1 MMSLKTLGVKI
12 KSKESMNTKFLWC
25 IGAIV
30 ALLSMAGCSEHEGT
44 NGGNEQSLRHVC
56 YMKLEVVGQD
66 NGAQSSSS
74 AAKQATRTLTID
86 EHKDVT
92 SSWDRGDNLF
102 VYNLSDKDLS
112 NETQYS
118 SIVTKDS
125 CKGKAIFEGQI
136 TSRNVMSLNDKLA
149 FFYPGDAVKSPLQT
163 VAQVDPNVEIEAG
176 QGGVNLKY
184 HISREGKI
192 KSTVSLDMKRQD
204 GKLATIDKKYDFNW
218 GVAKP
223 KSLNAT
229 RDTIKRLE
237 VLLERKVAFW
247 GMKFKDADHP
257 TQLITDIDS
266 IKING
271 LRSFD
276 VFNLSDGSFVGTDEE
291 KEHFIDVVIDKS
303 TFVKE
308 LKQDSGFVYVAFL
321 AENQPT
327 NFTITVYTPNG
338 IYTKSAT
345 KDFQLGSDYRTN
357 LTVNK
362 IKPKP
367 YVEVNGVKW
376 ATGNF
381 IRYVN
386 PTNPSNVYWG
396 VAPAQWWISN
406 YGENPGPENK
416 WANKDIKYSGLGSQ
430 SWYID
435 NHIGE
440 FTQTINDLD
449 LFQWGVIDDA
459 LKFNNTYYLQGTNID
474 LQGKYYSGRGGWIT
488 VNQIFNRS
496 QATHGDIVKYYTEDG
511 NHHYHYQYPSKDNLS
526 KLEKATTILPAFC
539 YTDKGS
545 VVYGAYFSDI
555 PLAGN
560 GNKAKFP
567 TGRRLWK
574 YQDVTGLVLANKGV
588 FLPIAGRRPIG
599 YPSGN
604 SGKNV
609 EFRHVNAGSGFYAQY
624 YTSECTTYTIPE
636 TFFFGAAFKVNFAV
650 ASKDQAASIRP
661 VYVGAVNN
669 DETKALDAANFGP
682 FQHIL
687 KDDARFY

>member
-30 ALLSMAGCSEHEGT
+30 ALLTMAGCSEHEGT
-44 NGGNEQSLRHVC
+44 NGGNEQPLRHVC

-102 VYNLSDKDLS
+102 VYNLSDNDLS

-163 VAQVDPNVEIEAG
+163 VAQVDPNVETESG

-184 HISREGKI
+184 HISRAGKI
-192 KSTVSLDMKRQD
+192 KRTVSLDMKRQD

-229 RDTIKRLE
+229 CDTIKRLE

-357 LTVNK
+357 LTMNK

-381 IRYVN
+381 IHYKKGGQE
-386 PTNPSNVYWG
+386 YWG

-406 YGENPGPENK
+406 YGDNPGPENVVGGIHPGY
-416 WANKDIKYSGLGSQ
+416 NGLGSQ
-430 SWYID
+430 SWNLNGTTGRYSL
-435 NHIGE
+435 
-440 FTQTINDLD
+440 TSNDLD
-449 LFQWGVIDDA
+449 LFRWGDIEKA
-459 LKFNNTYYLQGTNID
+459 LDVNSNTYLGGTNYV
-474 LQGKYYSGRGGWIT
+474 LTGKYFTEYLAPALHQTS
-488 VNQIFNRS
+488 FRS
-496 QATHGDIVKYYTEDG
+496 RAKFGDIVTYWTNDG
-511 NHHYHYQYPSKDNLS
+511 NHNYQYEYPSREALRNLLDTS
-526 KLEKATTILPAFC
+526 KTKTIMPAFC
-539 YTDKGS
+539 YTDKGNR
-545 VVYGAYFSDI
+545 VYGAYFSDKVI
-555 PLAGN
+555 AGVSGKN
-560 GNKAKFP
+560 NFP
-567 TGRRLWK
+567 TGKKIWK
-574 YQDVTGLVLANKGV
+574 YQDVTGLVLANEGL
-588 FLPIAGRRPIG
+588 FLPITGRTEDASPVVVYRFVNDK
-599 YPSGN
+599 S
-604 SGKNV
+604 
-609 EFRHVNAGSGFYAQY
+609 EFYGLYMASH
-624 YTSECTTYTIPE
+624 CT
-636 TFFFGAAFKVNFAV
+636 AV
-650 ASKDQAASIRP
+650 ASGTVIKFGSFGNGYSSQTKSQACPIRP
-661 VYVGAVNN
+661 VFVGGSG
-669 DETKALDAANFGP
+669 TLDAANFGP

>member
-44 NGGNEQSLRHVC
+44 NGGNEQPLRHVC

-102 VYNLSDKDLS
+102 VYNLSDNDQS

-136 TSRNVMSLNDKLA
+136 TSRNVMNLNDKLA

-163 VAQVDPNVEIEAG
+163 VAQVDPNVEIESG

-184 HISREGKI
+184 HISRAGKI
-192 KSTVSLDMKRQD
+192 KRTVSLDMKRQD

-257 TQLITDIDS
+257 NQLITDIDS

-276 VFNLSDGSFVGTDEE
+276 VFDLSDGSFVGTDEE

-357 LTVNK
+357 LTMNK

-386 PTNPSNVYWG
+386 PTNPSDVYWG
-396 VAPAQWWISN
+396 
-406 YGENPGPENK
+406 
-416 WANKDIKYSGLGSQ
+416 GS
-430 SWYID
+430 S
-435 NHIGE
+435 
-440 FTQTINDLD
+440 
-449 LFQWGVIDDA
+449 
-459 LKFNNTYYLQGTNID
+459 
-474 LQGKYYSGRGGWIT
+474 
-488 VNQIFNRS
+488 
-496 QATHGDIVKYYTEDG
+496 
-511 NHHYHYQYPSKDNLS
+511 
-526 KLEKATTILPAFC
+526 
-539 YTDKGS
+539 
-545 VVYGAYFSDI
+545 
-555 PLAGN
+555 
-560 GNKAKFP
+560 
-567 TGRRLWK
+567 
-574 YQDVTGLVLANKGV
+574 
-588 FLPIAGRRPIG
+588 
-599 YPSGN
+599 
-604 SGKNV
+604 
-609 EFRHVNAGSGFYAQY
+609 
-624 YTSECTTYTIPE
+624 CTM
-636 TFFFGAAFKVNFAV
+636 V
-650 ASKDQAASIRP
+650 D
-661 VYVGAVNN
+661 
-669 DETKALDAANFGP
+669 
-682 FQHIL
+682 
-687 KDDARFY
+687 